1 MGFFAHTPG
10 GSGYARASHAHTP
23 TLARL
28 SACGKYA
35 ALFFPSIAESGF
47 HKIRFPT
54 LYGDFTFFC
63 VYANF
68 S

>member
-35 ALFFPSIAESGF
+35 ALFFP
-47 HKIRFPT
+47 
-54 LYGDFTFFC
+54 LYCRALLPQNTISHF
-63 VYANF
+63 VW
-68 S
+68 